1 MVRQFLGK
9 GSGDICQGAWQQD
22 RMDVLGCGRAGR
34 GDMLGELWFCLSLFL
49 QSVSALSTYVL
60 VGRLVPGDGK
70 LLVGNAASVQTV
82 LVIRA
87 CSRAVCVV
95 VFYSIALGIK

>member
-1 MVRQFLGK
+1 MVRQFWGKALGTSARVQGSRTGGTCLAVAGK
-9 GSGDICQGAWQQD
+9 GGVKC
-22 RMDVLGCGRAGR
+22 C
-34 GDMLGELWFCLSLFL
+34 ELWFCLSLFL

-70 LLVGNAASVQTV
+70 LPVGNAASVQTV

-95 VFYSIALGIK
+95 MFYSIALGIK